1 MREAMALIR
10 ARWLVVLSYRLQ
22 LMFSTLGVIVS
33 IVPIYFI
40 SRALQPTMAGKI
52 SGEGQEYFAFLVIGL
67 ITLGFVT
74 TATSALHAS
83 FSTDIGNG
91 SLEAVLATPISLPA
105 LLTGMLGQ
113 AFTWT
118 LIRTAML
125 LMGAWLLGAQIV
137 WSKALL
143 TGLVLA
149 LTVLAYVPFGIIAA
163 ALVLAF
169 RSTGPVPAA
178 IVAGSML
185 LGGVYYPTSVIPS
198 WLAATSA
205 LVPLT
210 YGLRSIR
217 RLFIDGVPLAAVAG
231 DVLILAGFT
240 VVLFAVSL
248 AFFAWA
254 FRHARFAGTLSQY

>member
-10 ARWLVVLSYRLQ
+10 ARWLIVLSYRMQ
-22 LMFSTLGVIVS
+22 LIFSTLGLVVS

-40 SRALQPTMAGKI
+40 SRAMQPMMAGKI
-52 SGEGQEYFAFLVIGL
+52 SGEGHEYFAFLVIGL
-67 ITLGFVT
+67 ITMAFVN
-74 TATSALHAS
+74 TATSALHTS

-118 LIRTAML
+118 MIRMLML
-125 LMGAWLLGAQIV
+125 LLGAWALGAQIV

-143 TGLVLA
+143 TAAVLV
-149 LTVLAYVPFGIIAA
+149 LTVLAYVPLGIIAA

-169 RSTGPVPAA
+169 RTTGPLPTA

-185 LGGVYYPTSVIPS
+185 LGGVYYPTNVIPS
-198 WLAATSA
+198 WLAAASA

-217 RLFIDGVPLAAVAG
+217 RLFIDGVPFSAVIP
-231 DVLILAGFT
+231 DVGVLVLFT
-240 VVLFAVSL
+240 VVLFVVSMVL
-248 AFFAWA
+248 FAWA
-254 FRHARFAGTLSQY
+254 FRHARYAGTLAQY

>member
-52 SGEGQEYFAFLVIGL
+52 SGEGQEYFAFLVLGL

-91 SLEAVLATPISLPA
+91 SLEAVLATPISMPA

-118 LIRTAML
+118 LIRTTML

-143 TGLVLA
+143 TALVLT
-149 LTVLAYVPFGIIAA
+149 LTVLAYVPFGIVAA

-178 IVAGSML
+178 IVAGSMM

-198 WLAATSA
+198 WLAAASA

-217 RLFIDGVPLAAVAG
+217 RLFIDGAPFSAVAG
-231 DVLILAGFT
+231 DLMVLAGFT
-240 VVLFAVSL
+240 VVLFVVSL
-248 AFFAWA
+248 MFFAWA
-254 FRHARFAGTLSQY
+254 FRHARYAGTLAQY